1 MSKLIQANVVELEA
15 PARQTAT
22 FNTADIDLTN
32 YSGPFQIILTT
43 GAGGGTTPTLNVK
56 LQDATASGG
65 AYADITGAVFA
76 EVTGAADST
85 QMITLQA
92 DEMRGFLKVVGTIT
106 GTSPTFDMSV
116 VGLGCLKA
124 GRNASQAV

>member
-1 MSKLIQANVVELEA
+1 MSKLIQANVVEMEA

-22 FNTADIDLTN
+22 FNTADIDLTK
-32 YSGPFQIILTT
+32 YSGPVQVILTSS
-43 GAGGGTTPTLNVK
+43 AGGGTTPTLNVK

-65 AYADITGAVFA
+65 TYADITGAAFA
-76 EVTGAADST
+76 EVTDAADST

-92 DEMRGFLKVVGTIT
+92 DETRGFIKVVGTIT
-106 GTSPTFDMSV
+106 GTSPTFDMAV
-116 VGLGCLKA
+116 VAVGCLKA